1 MINIAIDGPSGAGKS
16 TIAQAAAKRLGYLYV
31 DTGAL
36 YRSLGLHALR
46 CGADPGSAEQVVPL
60 LPDAHLTMRH
70 VDGEQRVFLGDD
82 DVSEAIR
89 TPEASMASSAISA
102 IPAVREFLLDVQRDL
117 AKKNNVIMDGRD
129 IGTVIL
135 PDATYK
141 IYLTASD
148 EVRAKRRMLQ
158 LQEKGIEQPYEEVL
172 ADIRQR
178 DYNDTHREVAPLRK
192 ADDAIEVCTD
202 DLTLEE
208 SIQAVL
214 DIVSK

>member
-1 MINIAIDGPSGAGKS
+1 M
-16 TIAQAAAKRLGYLYV
+16 
-31 DTGAL
+31 
-36 YRSLGLHALR
+36 
-46 CGADPGSAEQVVPL
+46 
-60 LPDAHLTMRH
+60 
-70 VDGEQRVFLGDD
+70 
-82 DVSEAIR
+82 
-89 TPEASMASSAISA
+89 
-102 IPAVREFLLDVQRDL
+102 REFLLDVQRDL